1 MALDEYVAESRSK
14 IRRAMQHGGKQVQI
28 ALYEELRLL
37 FTQLDTWA
45 SEKNV
50 DTDHL
55 RGIHVILAKL
65 AGELLSCDID
75 LSVEAVRKGRA
86 EATTSYVKFCQ
97 QTGREI
103 DPGLRK
109 SVSEWRKEERSGPVR
124 QILDQVIGQLAPE

>member
-1 MALDEYVAESRSK
+1 MA
-14 IRRAMQHGGKQVQI
+14 HGGKQVQI
-28 ALYEELRLL
+28 TLYEELRLL

-45 SEKNV
+45 SEENV
-50 DTDHL
+50 DTNHL
-55 RGIHVILAKL
+55 REIHVILATL
-65 AGELLSCDID
+65 TGELLFCDID
-75 LSVEAVRKGRA
+75 LSVEAIRKGRA

-103 DPGLRK
+103 DPELRK